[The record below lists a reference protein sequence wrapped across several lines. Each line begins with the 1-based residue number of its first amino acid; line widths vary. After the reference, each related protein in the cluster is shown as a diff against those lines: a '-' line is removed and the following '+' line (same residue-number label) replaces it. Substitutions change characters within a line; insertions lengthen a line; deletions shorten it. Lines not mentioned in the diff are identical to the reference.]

1 MKTELKLIKLLILF
15 LVFYAGYVPGLAQQI
30 KLVSGRVLDKESKLP
45 FKDEVVYVYAFN
57 TVAAAVEAKKVID
70 SSSGMVF
77 SDGKEIV
84 DEGGYYEIR
93 VAENGAL
100 IFKVGL
106 TNAIL
111 QEVNYQ
117 MEINVFIDA
126 GIVIDNIDVVAALQD
141 IAPKEAAPTLIGNK
155 LIMRNSFPIPAQFGK
170 TNARLIIQ
178 PYVMVCDNQDTI
190 AFTRPMVYDGEQY
203 RMTQE
208 RRMLYNLK
216 NDPLVRFAAD
226 VPLTENAMKIDWED
240 TVMVP
245 DPTKNYYGNAIIQLE
260 DYNMVYYNKLTKIIS
275 CEARRPLKFLEYSLD
290 KYSLDFND
298 YKRRAK
304 RELRNTAANVSL
316 TFLVNKAEIDKKDP
330 NNEEQLKELRNNLMN
345 IINCEDCTL
354 KEIRVTGVSSPEGNY
369 QSNLAL
375 AQRRAVFAKNQLN
388 RMLPVGSLSRTFLPA
403 PDARVAEWS
412 ELIPV
417 LKADSCF
424 KEAEEILKIIEE
436 NPDSQQ
442 KQYLAIRKLPYYN
455 TVVKEHLGSLRYMR
469 FEYKHEIYRELTPEE
484 ILQRYETDEDYRT
497 GKKDF
502 ALYEYWHLFQMVKDS
517 LELENLYRRAYKASM
532 ETEGQPWILPANLLA
547 VSYLSRDTVDTSI
560 LEPFI
565 DRKTRGANVVRTRM
579 DGVTKEIINP
589 EAVVANQLSMYV
601 KANNFEQASVMA
613 QILPDTEKNALLKAY
628 AMCLGGYYRGGNTAK
643 EREEAK
649 KTFELVKNSS
659 PINKV
664 VMHLAMDTKRDDA
677 IALKEAANLPVENP
691 ITWYLKA
698 IAYNRTV
705 NPSSP
710 VEYIFP
716 EYCLIKCF
724 SLDSKYIPIA
734 ETDGDIGK
742 ELFEGTMNDF
752 ETYKYLIDQ
761 YIMQYKL

>member
-45 FKDEVVYVYAFN
+45 FKDEAVYIYAFN

-70 SSSGMVF
+70 SSSGAVF
-77 SDGKEIV
+77 SDGQEIA

-93 VAENGAL
+93 VAETGAL

-106 TNAIL
+106 GEAVL
-111 QEVNYQ
+111 KEVDYQ
-117 MEINVFIDA
+117 MEINAFIDA
-126 GIVIDNIDVVAALQD
+126 GIVLETVEVTGTLQD

-155 LIMRNSFPIPAQFGK
+155 LIMRNSFPIPSQFGK

-178 PYVMVCDNQDTI
+178 PYVMVCDNQDTV

-203 RMTQE
+203 RLTQE

-216 NDPLVRFAAD
+216 NDPLVEYASD
-226 VPLTENAMKIDWED
+226 VPLTENSMRIDWED

-275 CEARRPLKFLEYSLD
+275 CEAKRPLKFLEYSLD

-316 TFLVNKAEIDKKDP
+316 TFLVNKAEIDNKDP
-330 NNEEQLKELRNNLMN
+330 NNEVQLNELRNNLMN

-354 KEIRVTGVSSPEGNY
+354 KEIHVTGVSSPEGNY

-388 RMLPVGSLSRTFLPA
+388 RMLPTGALSRTFMPA

-424 KEAEEILKIIEE
+424 KEADEM
-436 NPDSQQ
+436 NPNI
-442 KQYLAIRKLPYYN
+442 A
-455 TVVKEHLGSLRYMR
+455 VVKQQLSVYEAESGAAIEAYGHIEDALALEPDVPVYNIQAAQTILFFRD
-469 FEYKHEIYRELTPEE
+469 EISKEKNIPREEL
-484 ILQRYETDEDYRT
+484 D
-497 GKKDF
+497 KKMIF
-502 ALYEYWHLFQMVKDS
+502 Y
-517 LELENLYRRAYKASM
+517 YRRAAELAPGDSTLQWKYARAFYDVKNADWNAALKQWDFVLENCAAFDVEKHTALENMARVLIELNRDS
-532 ETEGQPWILPANLLA
+532 EAEGILKKIDNPNL
-547 VSYLSRDTVDTSI
+547 SDS
-560 LEPFI
+560 
-565 DRKTRGANVVRTRM
+565 
-579 DGVTKEIINP
+579 
-589 EAVVANQLSMYV
+589 
-601 KANNFEQASVMA
+601 
-613 QILPDTEKNALLKAY
+613 KNALLAEIV
-628 AMCLGGYYRGGNTAK
+628 RAK
-643 EREEAK
+643 RQKESEAK
-649 KTFELVKNSS
+649 
-659 PINKV
+659 
-664 VMHLAMDTKRDDA
+664 
-677 IALKEAANLPVENP
+677 
-691 ITWYLKA
+691 
-698 IAYNRTV
+698 
-705 NPSSP
+705 
-710 VEYIFP
+710 
-716 EYCLIKCF
+716 
-724 SLDSKYIPIA
+724 
-734 ETDGDIGK
+734 
-742 ELFEGTMNDF
+742 
-752 ETYKYLIDQ
+752 Q
-761 YIMQYKL
+761 Q

>member
-1 MKTELKLIKLLILF
+1 MKTEFKQIKILILF
-15 LVFYAGYVPGLAQQI
+15 LALYAGYVPMAAQQI
-30 KLVSGRVLDKESKLP
+30 KLVSGRVLDKVSKLP
-45 FKDEVVYVYAFN
+45 FKDEAVYIYAFN

-70 SSSGMVF
+70 SSSGAVF
-77 SDGKEIV
+77 SDGQEIA
-84 DEGGYYEIR
+84 DEGGFYEIR
-93 VAENGAL
+93 VAETGAL

-106 TNAIL
+106 GEAIL

-117 MEINVFIDA
+117 MEINAFIDV
-126 GIVIDNIDVVAALQD
+126 GIQIGGPEGVVVSGTMQD

-178 PYVMVCDNQDTI
+178 PYVMVCDNQDTVE
-190 AFTRPMVYDGEQY
+190 FTRPMVYDGEQY
-203 RMTQE
+203 RLTQE

-216 NDPLVRFAAD
+216 NDPLVKFAAD
-226 VPLTENAMKIDWED
+226 VPLTENAMRIDWED

-290 KYSLDFND
+290 RYSLDFND

-316 TFLVNKAEIDKKDP
+316 TFLVNKAEIDNKDP
-330 NNEEQLKELRNNLMN
+330 NNEVQLNELKNNLMN

-354 KEIRVTGVSSPEGNY
+354 KEIHVTGVSSPEGNY

-388 RMLPVGSLSRTFLPA
+388 RMLPAGSLSRTFLPA

-417 LKADSCF
+417 LEADSCF
-424 KEAEEILKIIEE
+424 NEAEEIKKIIEE

-442 KQYLAIRKLPYYN
+442 KQYMAIRKLPYYN

-484 ILQRYETDEDYRT
+484 ILHRYETDEDYRT

-517 LELENLYRRAYKASM
+517 VQLENLYRRAYKASM
-532 ETEGQPWILPANLLA
+532 ESEGQPWILPANLLA

-565 DRKTRGANVVRTRM
+565 DRRTRGANVVRTRM

-628 AMCLGGYYRGGNTAK
+628 AMCLGGYYRGGNNAK

-659 PINKV
+659 PMNEV

-677 IALKEAANLPVENP
+677 MAKIAVKKLPTDNP
-691 ITWYLKA
+691 RAWYMKA
-698 IAYNRTV
+698 IIYNREGDTGLENAV
-705 NPSSP
+705 N
-710 VEYIFP
+710 
-716 EYCLIKCF
+716 CLIKCF
-724 SLDSKYIPIA
+724 TLDPKYIPIA

-742 ELFEGTMNDF
+742 DLFEYTMEMF
-752 ETYKYLIDQ
+752 EINKDMIDILIQ
-761 YIMQYKL
+761 QYKL

>member
-1 MKTELKLIKLLILF
+1 M
-15 LVFYAGYVPGLAQQI
+15 AAQQI

-45 FKDEVVYVYAFN
+45 FKDEAVYIYAFN

-70 SSSGMVF
+70 SSSGAVF
-77 SDGKEIV
+77 SDGQEIA

-93 VAENGAL
+93 VADTGAL

-106 TNAIL
+106 GEAVL
-111 QEVNYQ
+111 KEVNYQ
-117 MEINVFIDA
+117 MEINAFIDA
-126 GIVIDNIDVVAALQD
+126 GIVLETVEVTGTLQD

-178 PYVMVCDNQDTI
+178 PYVMVCDNQDTV
-190 AFTRPMVYDGEQY
+190 AFTTPMVYDGEQY

-216 NDPLVRFAAD
+216 NDPLVKFAAD
-226 VPLTENAMKIDWED
+226 VPLTENAMRIDWGD

-290 KYSLDFND
+290 RCSLDFND

-316 TFLVNKAEIDKKDP
+316 TFLVNKAEIDNRDP
-330 NNEEQLKELRNNLMN
+330 NNEVQLNELKDNLMG
-345 IINCEDCTL
+345 IISCEDCTL
-354 KEIRVTGVSSPEGNY
+354 KEIHVTVVSSPEGIY

-388 RMLPVGSLSRTFLPA
+388 RMLPAGSLSRTFLPA

-412 ELIPV
+412 ELIPI
-417 LKADSCF
+417 LEADSCF
-424 KEAEEILKIIEE
+424 NEAEEIKKIIEE
-436 NPDSQQ
+436 TPDSKQ
-442 KQYLAIRKLPYYN
+442 KQYMAIRKLPYYN
-455 TVVKEHLGSLRYMR
+455 TVVKEHLASLRYMR

-484 ILQRYETDEDYRT
+484 ILHRYETDEDYRT

-517 LELENLYRRAYKASM
+517 VQLENLYRRAYKASM
-532 ETEGQPWILPANLLA
+532 ESEGQPWILPANLLA

-565 DRKTRGANVVRTRM
+565 DRRTRGANVVRTRM

-628 AMCLGGYYRGGNTAK
+628 AMCLGGYYRGGNNAK

-659 PINKV
+659 PMNEV

-677 IALKEAANLPVENP
+677 MAKIAVQKLPTENP
-691 ITWYLKA
+691 RAWYMKA
-698 IAYNRTV
+698 IIHNRAGDSGFEDAM
-705 NPSSP
+705 N
-710 VEYIFP
+710 
-716 EYCLIKCF
+716 CLVKCF
-724 SLDSKYIPIA
+724 TLDPKYIPIA

-742 ELFEGTMNDF
+742 DLFEYTMEMF
-752 ETYKYLIDQ
+752 EINKDMIDILIQ
-761 YIMQYKL
+761 QYKL